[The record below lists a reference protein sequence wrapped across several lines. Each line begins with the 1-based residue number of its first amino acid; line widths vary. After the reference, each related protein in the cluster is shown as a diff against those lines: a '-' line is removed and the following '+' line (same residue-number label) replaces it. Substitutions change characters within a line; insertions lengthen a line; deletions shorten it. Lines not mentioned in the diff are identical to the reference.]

1 MARHF
6 NYLGEITQAVAIAL
20 PSVIIGSRVDQA
32 WPYAPYLSLLYPL
45 YYVMLFIPRQIDD
58 DAVCAK
64 KYGKAWDEYVSAV
77 PWRICPGVW

>member
-1 MARHF
+1 
-6 NYLGEITQAVAIAL
+6 
-20 PSVIIGSRVDQA
+20 
-32 WPYAPYLSLLYPL
+32 
-45 YYVMLFIPRQIDD
+45 MLFIPRQIDD